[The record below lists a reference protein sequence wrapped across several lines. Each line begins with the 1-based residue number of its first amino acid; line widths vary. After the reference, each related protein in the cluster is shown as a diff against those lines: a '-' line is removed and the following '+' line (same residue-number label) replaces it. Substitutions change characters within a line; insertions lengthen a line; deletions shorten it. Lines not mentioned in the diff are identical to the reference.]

1 MIRRPLPDIEM
12 LPRIR
17 TSTLIGLAALA
28 FWGGA
33 IPYAVNSAFD
43 GDPRGL
49 LRLGS
54 AFQHPPA
61 LAGAP
66 IFEGDG
72 YDGQFFAAL
81 ATDPLLLR
89 PETRLMF
96 DAPAYRAGRIGLP
109 LAAWLLAAGNGSVAI
124 FLYQVLSWGLGAL
137 VVWVVA
143 RWLEDEG
150 HSPWWA
156 APLICSGGVLS
167 SFMGSM
173 PDVAAMTLA
182 TAALWRSAT
191 RRRGAV
197 PLLVAAVLVRET
209 SIIAALAIAAAELR
223 QRRFRPAAL
232 VVGAPA
238 LTLLAWRAYVVARF
252 GADSMDVPGGNLAL
266 PLTWLPEKL
275 AQTFDA
281 PEVLAMLGLALAFA
295 GLLVLLPSVAR
306 WSVAETSYAGFA
318 VMGLLLSRL
327 NYVVIW
333 WGYTR
338 SLLPL
343 AVLSVIVAAR
353 TTGWR
358 RWWFRAIPL
367 AWAAVGAVML
377 PRWVAGLAVALCAIA
392 LYGSLSLRALE
403 RSRTVKS

>member
-1 MIRRPLPDIEM
+1 MIRRLRPDLEM
-12 LPRIR
+12 LARVR

-28 FWGGA
+28 FWGAA
-33 IPYAVNSAFD
+33 IPYAVESAFE

-61 LAGAP
+61 LEGAP

-109 LAAWLLAAGNGSVAI
+109 LAAWLLAAGNGRAAI
-124 FLYQVLSWGLGAL
+124 FLYQLLSWGLGAL

-150 HSPWWA
+150 RSPWWA
-156 APLICSGGVLS
+156 APLVCSGGILS

-191 RRRGAV
+191 RRSGV
-197 PLLVAAVLVRET
+197 LPLLVLAALVRET
-209 SIIAALAIAAAELR
+209 SVIAALAIAASELR
-223 QRRFRPAAL
+223 ERRLRAAAL
-232 VVGAPA
+232 AVAAPA
-238 LTLLAWRAYVVARF
+238 LAIVAWRAYVVSRF
-252 GADSMDVPGGNLAL
+252 GADAMDVPGGNLAV

-295 GLLVLLPSVAR
+295 GLPVLLPGLRR
-306 WSVAETSYAGFA
+306 WGVAEWSYAGFA
-318 VMGLLLSRL
+318 AMGLLLSRL

-333 WGYTR
+333 WGYAR

-343 AVLSVIVAAR
+343 AVLSVVVAAR
-353 TTGWR
+353 ATGWR
-358 RWWFRAIPL
+358 RWGFLAIAL
-367 AWAAVGAVML
+367 AWAGVGAVML
-377 PRWVAGLAVALCAIA
+377 PRWVAGLAVALAAIA
-392 LYGSLSLRALE
+392 MYSSWSARAVE
-403 RSRTVKS
+403 ARQS

>member
-1 MIRRPLPDIEM
+1 MPSRVRA
-12 LPRIR
+12 
-17 TSTLIGLAALA
+17 STLIGLAALA
-28 FWGGA
+28 FWGAA
-33 IPYAVNSAFD
+33 IPYAVHTAFD

-54 AFQHPPA
+54 AFEHPAA

-89 PETRLMF
+89 PETRRMF

-109 LAAWLLAAGNGSVAI
+109 LAAWALAGGRGPLAI
-124 FLYQVLSWGLGAL
+124 FLYQLLAWLLGAL

-150 HSPWWA
+150 RSAWWA
-156 APLICSGGVLS
+156 APLVCGGGLLS

-182 TAALWRSAT
+182 AAALWLSAA
-191 RRRGAV
+191 RRRPALA
-197 PLLVAAVLVRET
+197 LLVLAALVRET
-209 SIIAALAIAAAELR
+209 SIVAAIAIAITELRARRVRWAALAVA
-223 QRRFRPAAL
+223 
-232 VVGAPA
+232 APA
-238 LTLLAWRAYVVARF
+238 LAIVAWRAYVVSRF
-252 GADSMDVPGGNLAL
+252 GADAMDVPGGNLSL

-275 AQTFDA
+275 AQSFDL
-281 PEVLAMLGLALAFA
+281 PEVLAMVGLGLGFV
-295 GLLVLLPSVAR
+295 GLLVLLPDVAR
-306 WSVAETSYAGFA
+306 WGLAETSYAGFA
-318 VMGLLLSRL
+318 ALLLVLSRL

-333 WGYTR
+333 WGYAR

-343 AVLSVIVAAR
+343 AVLSVVVAAR
-353 TTGWR
+353 ATGWR
-358 RWWFRAIPL
+358 RWGFLAISL
-367 AWAAVGAVML
+367 AWAGVGAVVL
-377 PRWVAGLAVALCAIA
+377 PRWAAALAVALAAIA
-392 LYGSLSLRALE
+392 ATRWGSARALE
-403 RSRTVKS
+403 RRRASPRAAGDAR